1 MVFMGTERV
10 NADSGNQPVPPAT
23 PACSA
28 PEFRQ
33 FDFWLGDW
41 EVRDPTGKKVGEN
54 RITAILGGCALLE
67 NWSGTGGV
75 NGTSVNIYD
84 AQDHQW
90 HQAWVDRTGGFLQL
104 AGEFKNGKM
113 ILTGQT
119 PVPDRPGQAT
129 LQRIT
134 WEAQRDGRVRQL
146 WESSPDGKLWG
157 VAFDGLYARK

>member
-1 MVFMGTERV
+1 MLKIF
-10 NADSGNQPVPPAT
+10 
-23 PACSA
+23 
-28 PEFRQ
+28 
-33 FDFWLGDW
+33 
-41 EVRDPTGKKVGEN
+41 
-54 RITAILGGCALLE
+54 
-67 NWSGTGGV
+67 
-75 NGTSVNIYD
+75 D
-84 AQDHQW
+84 AQDLQW
-90 HQAWVDRTGGFLQL
+90 HQAWVDSTGGFLQL